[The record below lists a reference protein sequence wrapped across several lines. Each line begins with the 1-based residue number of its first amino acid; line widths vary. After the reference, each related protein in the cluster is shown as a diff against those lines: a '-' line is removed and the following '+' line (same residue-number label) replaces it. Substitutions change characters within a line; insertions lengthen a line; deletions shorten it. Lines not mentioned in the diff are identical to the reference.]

1 MSLLHLFLTQSAQS
15 SHDRQQAARA
25 AADRSAMRSVG
36 AKNADLESD
45 IGTLS
50 MVCISLVATLIKK
63 GIITEAEFQ
72 EMMASV
78 DEMDARTDQSLDPN
92 TMRKALGLPTLR
104 RKGLPG
110 KRPSIAKP
118 QV

>member
-15 SHDRQQAARA
+15 AQNRQLNARA
-25 AADRSAMRSVG
+25 AADRSAVRSMG
-36 AKNADLESD
+36 NKNADLEAD
-45 IGTLS
+45 IDTLS

-78 DEMDARTDQSLDPN
+78 DEMDASTDQSLDPN
-92 TMRKALGLPTLR
+92 AMRKALGLPTLR

-110 KRPSIAKP
+110 KRPHIAKP
-118 QV
+118 QA